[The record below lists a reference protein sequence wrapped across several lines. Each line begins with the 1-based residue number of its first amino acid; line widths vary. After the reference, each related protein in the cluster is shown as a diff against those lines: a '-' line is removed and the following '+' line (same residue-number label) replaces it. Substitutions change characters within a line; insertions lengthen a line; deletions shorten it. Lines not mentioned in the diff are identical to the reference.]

1 LVGIECD
8 GRTYH
13 SGATARDRDRLR
25 QHILEGL
32 GWRIHR
38 IWSTDWWLNPEGEI
52 VKVMA
57 RLQTI
62 LDESEKIDE
71 EPPVEVQPEAVSE
84 SIETAEVSEVK
95 FAPSVSPEPVK
106 EDSTPIY
113 TPVTLN
119 SNSPEDFYEPGIA
132 WQLSGQLED
141 VINAEGPISEA
152 VLFRKVAR
160 AWGLERTG
168 SRIVER
174 LKGLV
179 PRSIGRTRE
188 GALTFYWPQ
197 SLDATGLCPIRIADE
212 ATMSK
217 RHVDDVSQE
226 ELAALVLHV
235 LEQAGGSPRQDA
247 AKAVCRL
254 IGMARITADSE
265 ARVSRAIDQLVKNAQ
280 VLETDA
286 NIRIPA

>member
-1 LVGIECD
+1 VTL
-8 GRTYH
+8 
-13 SGATARDRDRLR
+13 
-25 QHILEGL
+25 
-32 GWRIHR
+32 
-38 IWSTDWWLNPEGEI
+38 
-52 VKVMA
+52 
-57 RLQTI
+57 
-62 LDESEKIDE
+62 
-71 EPPVEVQPEAVSE
+71 
-84 SIETAEVSEVK
+84 
-95 FAPSVSPEPVK
+95 
-106 EDSTPIY
+106 DST
-113 TPVTLN
+113 
-119 SNSPEDFYEPGIA
+119 SPEDFYEPGVT
-132 WQLSGQLED
+132 WQLSGQLEE
-141 VINAEGPISEA
+141 VINAEGPISES

-179 PRSIGRTRE
+179 PKSIGRTHE
-188 GALTFYWPQ
+188 GAFTFYWPQ
-197 SLDATGLCPIRIADE
+197 SLDATGLCPIRIAGE
-212 ATMSK
+212 ATASK
-217 RHVDDVSQE
+217 RHVDDVSQA

-265 ARVSRAIDQLVKNAQ
+265 ARVSKAIDQLVKNAQ